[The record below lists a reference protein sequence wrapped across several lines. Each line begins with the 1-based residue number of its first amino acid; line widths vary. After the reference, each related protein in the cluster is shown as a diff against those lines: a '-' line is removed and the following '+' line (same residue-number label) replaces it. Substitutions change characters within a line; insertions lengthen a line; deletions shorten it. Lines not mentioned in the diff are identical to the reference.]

1 MHAEKEYSIGA
12 PVEEV
17 WKLTSDP
24 KGISE
29 CIPNIKSFKEEDP
42 THFVV
47 KVGHSFTFLKGTVI
61 LNFEVLSMENHL
73 TRVRIDGKSIGSAFE
88 ILTEM
93 RLEEHVDQTK
103 LIWSA
108 EMKSSGLLAAIP
120 ATVSK
125 GAAVLLADRIFGCLE
140 KRIGSG
146 DCSQPS

>member
-29 CIPNIKSFKEEDP
+29 CVPNIKSFKKEDP

-47 KVGHSFTFLKGTVI
+47 KVGSSFTFLKGTVT

-108 EMKSSGLLAAIP
+108 DMKSSGLLAAIP
-120 ATVSK
+120 DTVSK
-125 GAAVLLADRIFGCLE
+125 GAAVSLADRIVGYLE
-140 KRIGSG
+140 KQITSG
-146 DCSQPS
+146 KCS

>member
-140 KRIGSG
+140 KRIKSG
-146 DCSQPS
+146 KCS

>member
-1 MHAEKEYSIGA
+1 MHAEKEYSICA

-47 KVGHSFTFLKGTVI
+47 KVGHSFTFLKGTVT

-88 ILTEM
+88 VLTEM
-93 RLEEHVDQTK
+93 RLEGHAYQTK

-108 EMKSSGLLAAIP
+108 DMKSSGLLAAIP
-120 ATVSK
+120 DTVSK
-125 GAAVLLADRIFGCLE
+125 GAAVSLADRIFGCLE
-140 KRIGSG
+140 KRIRSG

>member
-93 RLEEHVDQTK
+93 RLEEHLDQTK

-140 KRIGSG
+140 KRIKSG
-146 DCSQPS
+146 KCS

>member
-29 CIPNIKSFKEEDP
+29 CIPGIKSFKEEDP

-47 KVGHSFTFLKGTVI
+47 KVGSSFTFLKGTVT
-61 LNFEVLSMENHL
+61 LNFEVLSMEDHQA
-73 TRVRIDGKSIGSAFE
+73 RVRIYGKSIGSTFE

-93 RLEEHVDQTK
+93 RLEEHTDQTK

-108 EMKSSGLLAAIP
+108 DMKSSGLLAAIP
-120 ATVSK
+120 DTVSK
-125 GAAVLLADRIFGCLE
+125 GAAVFLADRIFGCLE
-140 KRIGSG
+140 ERSRSG
-146 DCSQPS
+146 KCS